1 MPVSSITSRDNPRYR
16 ELLSL
21 AEDRRARKESGRTLI
36 DGEHL
41 LAEARQAGLMPRR
54 LIVAEQ
60 ADAAA
65 AWRERLPHVP
75 VLVLPEALF
84 KRLSP
89 VSTPTGLLAEIDIP
103 RPDSTAPARHVLML
117 EDIQDPGNLGALVR
131 TAAASGIEA
140 VYLSSGCAEAW
151 SPKALRGGQ
160 GGHFGLNIHE
170 GVDLAAVARAFT
182 GPVHAAALGCERS
195 LYELDLSGPC
205 AFAFGN
211 EGAGLSAALLRE
223 TMPFTIPMPGKVES
237 LNVAAAAAICLFE
250 RVRQCSVG
258 KEIA

>member
-1 MPVSSITSRDNPRYR
+1 MSVTAITSRDNHRYR
-16 ELLSL
+16 ELLGL
-21 AEDRRARKESGRTLI
+21 AEDRRARKESGRTLL

-41 LAEARQAGLMPRR
+41 LAEARHAGLMPRR

-60 ADAAA
+60 ADTAAT
-65 AWRERLPHVP
+65 WVERLPQVP

-103 RPDSTAPARHVLML
+103 NPDPAVPARHVLML
-117 EDIQDPGNLGALVR
+117 EDIHDPGNLGALLR

-140 VYLSSGCAEAW
+140 VYLSPGCAEAW

-160 GGHFGLNIHE
+160 GGHFSLRIHE
-170 GVDLAAVARAFT
+170 GVDLAMAAGVFA
-182 GPVHAAALGCERS
+182 GPVYAAALGCRRS

-223 TMPFTIPMPGKVES
+223 TIPFTIPMPGKVES

-250 RVRQCSVG
+250 RVRQCGVV
-258 KEIA
+258 KETA